1 MSEITAITP
10 QVKDKTRCN
19 VFIDGRFCCGLTLEA
34 TVKNRLKVGQE
45 ISEAKL
51 SEIQLESEKSV
62 ALDKALAHISATQK
76 TEKQIREFLS
86 KKGYLSAVADHV
98 VEKMREYN
106 FLNDGEYAE
115 SYVESA
121 AKRKGSRLI
130 RLELKSK
137 GISDAEIDGALESL
151 DEETEISTARGIL
164 DKYMRGKSFDRE
176 TLQKAYRYL
185 MGKGFDYDVAK
196 AALASLSV
204 EEEE

>member
-1 MSEITAITP
+1 M
-10 QVKDKTRCN
+10 
-19 VFIDGRFCCGLTLEA
+19 
-34 TVKNRLKVGQE
+34 KNRLKVGQE